1 MKIKKIKG
9 ILFINNVEI
18 TNNKILIQVIN
29 DDVYKN
35 YHYKNKLE
43 LNDNY
48 DVALTFNDYVMLKFS
63 NDYLY
68 KIINEN
74 MEFEYIK
81 NELIDITSKIYNVYN
96 NLNFDEVDI

>member
-1 MKIKKIKG
+1 M
-9 ILFINNVEI
+9 
-18 TNNKILIQVIN
+18 IQVIN

-43 LNDNY
+43 LNDNF
-48 DVALTFNDYVMLKFS
+48 DEALTFNDYVMLKFS

-74 MEFEYIK
+74 MNYEYIK
-81 NELIDITSKIYNVYN
+81 KELIEIKTKIYNAYK
-96 NLNFDEVDI
+96 NLNFEEEEI